1 MIMKRIFILSAIA
14 LLTGGLLC
22 GCGQDE
28 DDEKQS
34 ATDAKVIYLHGA
46 GATFPAP
53 LYKKWIEEY
62 QKTHKD
68 VVITYD
74 AVGSGTGTKLFMSEA
89 VDFGASDSAM
99 KDEQMAKV
107 AKGVQLIP
115 ATAGSIV
122 LAYNIPDIDGKLRL
136 SRDLYIDIFLGK
148 IRFWDDPRIKKENPD
163 LKLPS
168 LSIVTVVRS
177 DSSGTTWAF
186 TNHLSTISKAWRD
199 EGPGTGKELDFP
211 GNAMFGSGNGGVATK
226 IKHSWGSIGY
236 VEYGFAKRAGL
247 DMATLEN
254 KAGKFI
260 EPSDTSPT
268 ETLTNTHAGMPAN
281 LRLFLPDPEGET
293 SYPIVTYS
301 WLLLY
306 KKYEDN
312 EKWIKLHDFVR
323 WGLTNGQ
330 QFGSEFG
337 YAPLP
342 DEVAQSALKAVDAI
356 SSTGQR

>member
-1 MIMKRIFILSAIA
+1 MIMNRFFILSLMA
-14 LLTGGLLC
+14 LLTTSLLS

-28 DDEKQS
+28 NDKKSVTSDGIVHLS
-34 ATDAKVIYLHGA
+34 GA

-62 QKTHKD
+62 QKINKD
-68 VVITYD
+68 VVISYD
-74 AVGSGTGTKLFMSEA
+74 AVGSGSGIKQFIAEA

-99 KDEQMAKV
+99 KDEQIAQV

-122 LAYNIPDIDGKLRL
+122 LAYNIPNIEGQLRL
-136 SRDLYIDIFLGK
+136 SRSLYTDIFLGN
-148 IRFWDDPRIKKENPD
+148 IRFWDDPRIQKENPD

-186 TNHLSTISKAWRD
+186 TNHLSTISKDWRD
-199 EGPGTGKELDFP
+199 QGPGTGKEIDFP
-211 GNAMFGSGNGGVATK
+211 GNAMFGSGNGGVAAK

-247 DMATLEN
+247 DMAILEN

-260 EPSDTSPT
+260 APSDTSTT
-268 ETLTNTHAGMPAN
+268 ETLANTHAQMPAN
-281 LRLFLPDPEGET
+281 LRLFLPDPEGDT

-306 KKYEDN
+306 KSYDDKN
-312 EKWIKLHDFVR
+312 KWEKLHDFVR
-323 WGLTNGQ
+323 WGLTDGQ
-330 QFGSEFG
+330 QFGPEFG

-342 DEVAQSALKAVDAI
+342 SEVADSAIKAVDKI
-356 SSTGQR
+356 K